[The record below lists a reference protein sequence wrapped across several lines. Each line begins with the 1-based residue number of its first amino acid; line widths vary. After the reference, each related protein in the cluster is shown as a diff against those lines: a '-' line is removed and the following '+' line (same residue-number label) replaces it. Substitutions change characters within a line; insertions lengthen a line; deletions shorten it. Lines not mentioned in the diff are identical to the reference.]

1 MSIMGQTSAPMGAG
15 GAAGITGGGF
25 SFGSLL
31 SNPMVLQMMAS
42 MGAGLDPK
50 GPGGTIG
57 GVTNQW
63 IQNKSYLDMMKKMLA
78 GGAKMTL
85 DGKANTFNIG
95 GESSALGSL
104 LGSDDNKSQ
113 GFQMDNWDSV
123 A

>member
-1 MSIMGQTSAPMGAG
+1 MGTNPPTVNMGLGDDADRSG
-15 GAAGITGGGF
+15 GLAQMIVGLLGGD
-25 SFGSLL
+25 
-31 SNPMVLQMMAS
+31 NQQ
-42 MGAGLDPK
+42 DP
-50 GPGGTIG
+50 GNTA
-57 GVTNQW
+57 NQW
-63 IQNKSYLDMMKKMLA
+63 IQNKSYLEMMKKMLA